1 MLQKEAAYPGQCPG
15 ENSSKFRWWVGK
27 LGLCAAIARWCSRCC
42 AGGVR
47 RPLCL
52 FLQKLMVGQGKVSK
66 VSEDKRC
73 WAGGWVGKLRS
84 MRRLSAR
91 SLQGTGT
98 SRRGSTLYSGALRSF
113 LIPSLELPALCVP
126 TSWEGR
132 ALPGTIYF

>member
-1 MLQKEAAYPGQCPG
+1 
-15 ENSSKFRWWVGK
+15 
-27 LGLCAAIARWCSRCC
+27 
-42 AGGVR
+42 
-47 RPLCL
+47 
-52 FLQKLMVGQGKVSK
+52 
-66 VSEDKRC
+66 
-73 WAGGWVGKLRS
+73 VGKLRS